1 MFKKSIL
8 LPAKFILALLVMLTA
23 SLMPT
28 LAAEQDPSVAWEKID
43 RGVML
48 IDVRTAE
55 EFAAGHIHRAI
66 NIPFENIVPEL
77 AKLNITKDTEVV
89 LYCRSGNR
97 SGMAQESLIK
107 QGYSNTYNAGGLDN
121 LISERKPH

>member
-1 MFKKSIL
+1 MFKKSML
-8 LPAKFILALLVMLTA
+8 SSVQSILALLVLLTA

-28 LAAEQDPSVAWEKID
+28 WAVEQDPSVAWEKID

-55 EFAAGHIHRAI
+55 EFAAGHIEGAI
-66 NIPFENIVPEL
+66 NIPFQQIVPEL
-77 AKLNITKDTEVV
+77 AKLNITKDTEIV

-97 SGMAQESLIK
+97 SGMAQKSLVK
-107 QGYSNTYNAGGLDN
+107 QGYSNTYNAGGFEHI
-121 LISERKPH
+121 ISAR

>member
-1 MFKKSIL
+1 VFKKSMPL
-8 LPAKFILALLVMLTA
+8 SVQSILALLVLFAA

-28 LAAEQDPSVAWEKID
+28 WAAEQESSVAWEKID
-43 RGVML
+43 RGVTL

-55 EFAAGHIHRAI
+55 EFAAGHIEGAI

-77 AKLNITKDTEVV
+77 AKRNIAKDAEVV

-97 SGMAQESLIK
+97 SGVAQQSLIK
-107 QGYSNTYNAGGLDN
+107 QGYSNTYNAGGFDS
-121 LISERKPH
+121 LISAR

>member
-1 MFKKSIL
+1 MFKKSML
-8 LPAKFILALLVMLTA
+8 LSIQSVLALLVILAA

-28 LAAEQDPSVAWEKID
+28 WAAEQEPSVAWEKID

-55 EFAAGHIHRAI
+55 EFAEGHIDGAM
-66 NIPFENIVPEL
+66 NIPFNNIVPEL
-77 AKLNITKDTEVV
+77 AKLNITKDTEIV

-97 SGMAQESLIK
+97 SDMAQKSLVK
-107 QGYSNTYNAGGLDN
+107 QGYSNTYNAGGFN
-121 LISERKPH
+121 SLISAR

>member
-1 MFKKSIL
+1 MFKKSMPL
-8 LPAKFILALLVMLTA
+8 SVQSILALLVLFAA

-28 LAAEQDPSVAWEKID
+28 WAAEQEPSVAWEKID
-43 RGVML
+43 RGVTL

-55 EFAAGHIHRAI
+55 EFAAGHIEGAI

-77 AKLNITKDTEVV
+77 AKRNIAKDAEVV

-97 SGMAQESLIK
+97 SGVAQQSLIK
-107 QGYSNTYNAGGLDN
+107 QGYSNTYNAGGFDS
-121 LISERKPH
+121 LISAR

>member
-1 MFKKSIL
+1 MFKKSML
-8 LPAKFILALLVMLTA
+8 LSVQSILALLVLLTA

-28 LAAEQDPSVAWEKID
+28 WAAEQNASVAWEKID

-55 EFAAGHIHRAI
+55 EFAAGHIDGAI
-66 NIPFENIVPEL
+66 NIPFENIVSEL
-77 AKLNITKDTEVV
+77 AKRNITKDSEVV

-97 SGMAQESLIK
+97 SGVAQESLVK
-107 QGYSNTYNAGGLDN
+107 QGYSNTYNAGGFDN
-121 LISERKPH
+121 IISAR

>member
-1 MFKKSIL
+1 VFKKSMPL
-8 LPAKFILALLVMLTA
+8 SVQSILALLVLFAA

-28 LAAEQDPSVAWEKID
+28 WAAEQEPSVAWEKID
-43 RGVML
+43 RGVTL

-55 EFAAGHIHRAI
+55 EFAAGHIEGAI

-77 AKLNITKDTEVV
+77 AKRNIAKDAEVV

-97 SGMAQESLIK
+97 SGVAQQSLIK
-107 QGYSNTYNAGGLDN
+107 QGYSNTYNAGGFDS
-121 LISERKPH
+121 LISAR